1 MSFRPRPFIS
11 LLFLAIRGERER
23 EEERRG
29 EVSTGLGETFHSANR
44 SPCVVGEVYNGLIYI
59 SRGYLP
65 PSFLPFGRTRY
76 FRSLILK
83 LTRLGGVPLSPPSV
97 SRPLPSLSLS
107 SKDEQSNI
115 NRCTEYGI
123 RSTRNAIRLRPV
135 CRMSFYYTTKRLF
148 APFYLFLRSYLFLTR
163 NVPVP
168 TIPRFPPSART
179 FDSLPIK
186 FHCAFATNPV
196 RSGLLNS

>member
-1 MSFRPRPFIS
+1 MSFRVDENLINYGHCSFVTSTPS
-11 LLFLAIRGERER
+11 LPSSFLFLAIRGEK
-23 EEERRG
+23 

-44 SPCVVGEVYNGLIYI
+44 SPCVVGKVYNGLIYI

-83 LTRLGGVPLSPPSV
+83 LTRLGGV
-97 SRPLPSLSLS
+97 SLSFSFGQRRTRQYKPMHRIRNTFDAQCDTTLS
-107 SKDEQSNI
+107 
-115 NRCTEYGI
+115 
-123 RSTRNAIRLRPV
+123 PV

-168 TIPRFPPSART
+168 TRDLHHPPE
-179 FDSLPIK
+179 
-186 FHCAFATNPV
+186 
-196 RSGLLNS
+196 RSILSLLNFIAHSRPIRSEAAF